1 MERLRGRFVEDLV
14 AEGGEAEAEA
24 WPVCPHCGGKL
35 EHRGQRVREV
45 LIPRQATPLQVRR
58 AYGVCSSCGAGLFPL
73 GSGHLWMDITLLRQV
88 SQTGWPDAAMGSGSR
103 RREIGENAKHEERE
117 TIPAAFRDLRASR
130 FRFFLSSWSKPP
142 RRLNTASTLPSPR
155 E

>member
-1 MERLRGRFVEDLV
+1 MVDGGPGDGWGDLSADVAQQLRAWRQAHPRATLDEIAEQVEGELERLRGRFVEDLV

-58 AYGVCSSCGAGLFPL
+58 AYGVCSSCGMGLSPWIRSWGCCL
-73 GSGHLWMDITLLRQV
+73 
-88 SQTGWPDAAMGSGSR
+88 AA
-103 RREIGENAKHEERE
+103 
-117 TIPAAFRDLRASR
+117 
-130 FRFFLSSWSKPP
+130 
-142 RRLNTASTLPSPR
+142 
-155 E
+155 